1 MLIEIKAG
9 QFRKVSRLVRREC
22 CNCMDGNCLLLD
34 DGEENSCVQLISK
47 YGIYCNY
54 LLKCILPA
62 FPKLYG
68 DILAYN
74 EKLKG

>member
-1 MLIEIKAG
+1 MVLKITEELSD
-9 QFRKVSRLVRREC
+9 RVNRVVRHSC
-22 CNCMDGNCLLLD
+22 CNCID
-34 DGEENSCVQLISK
+34 DSEEHSCVQLISK

>member
-1 MLIEIKAG
+1 MVLKITEEQSDRVNRI
-9 QFRKVSRLVRREC
+9 VRHSC
-22 CNCMDGNCLLLD
+22 CNCIDDNCLLLD
-34 DGEENSCVQLISK
+34 YGE

-54 LLKCILPA
+54 LLKCVLPA